1 MSIKSQFML
10 ALGVLSAVLL
20 ASANPGL
27 AKTAHHR
34 THATDGVQA
43 PYGARAE
50 QRAPFAYAPGYQA
63 PAGYG
68 YDSPRATSRPDA
80 TWDPYGLRW
89 DGGN

>member
-34 THATDGVQA
+34 THATMPIGLT
-43 PYGARAE
+43 PTPTRASGDPT
-50 QRAPFAYAPGYQA
+50 RAQSLAQLSQLGEK
-63 PAGYG
+63 
-68 YDSPRATSRPDA
+68 SK
-80 TWDPYGLRW
+80 
-89 DGGN
+89 